1 MQGETMNKLIH
12 RQKGMTFLG
21 FVILMAVIAAF
32 VLFGLRLF
40 PLYNTKMGLV
50 SVMKS
55 VASQPNAEN
64 FNQTDVWKVFYNNA
78 DIQGLRV
85 FTEQVV
91 REQVKLEKNE
101 DGSGKTIHVTFE
113 ERNKLFDD
121 IELILVFDETMPMGG
136 GAGGG
141 DE

>member
-1 MQGETMNKLIH
+1 MNKLIH
-12 RQKGMTFLG
+12 RQKGITFLG
-21 FVILMAVIAAF
+21 LIIVLVVIAAF
-32 VLFGLRLF
+32 VLFGLRVF
-40 PLYNTKMGLV
+40 PLYNTKLGIMA
-50 SVMKS
+50 VMKS
-55 VASQPNAEN
+55 VASQPNADS
-64 FNQTDVWKVFYNNA
+64 FSQADVWKVFYNNA

-101 DGSGKTIHVTFE
+101 EGSGKTIHVTFE

-121 IELILVFDETMPMGG
+121 IELLLNFDETMPIGG

>member
-1 MQGETMNKLIH
+1 MNKLIH
-12 RQKGMTFLG
+12 RQKGITFLG
-21 FVILMAVIAAF
+21 LIIVLAVIAAF
-32 VLFGLRLF
+32 VLFGLRVF
-40 PLYNTKMGLV
+40 PLYNTKLGIMA
-50 SVMKS
+50 VMKS
-55 VASQPNAEN
+55 VASQPNADS
-64 FNQTDVWKVFYNNA
+64 FSQADVWKVFYNNA

-121 IELILVFDETMPMGG
+121 IELLLNFDETMPMGG

>member
-1 MQGETMNKLIH
+1 MNKLIH
-12 RQKGMTFLG
+12 RQKGITFLG
-21 FVILMAVIAAF
+21 LVIVLAVIAAF
-32 VLFGLRLF
+32 VLFGLRVF
-40 PLYNTKMGLV
+40 PLYNTKLGILA
-50 SVMKS
+50 VMKS
-55 VASQPNAEN
+55 VASQPSADS
-64 FNQTDVWKVFYNNA
+64 FSQADVWKVFYNNA

-91 REQVKLEKNE
+91 KEQVKLEKNE
-101 DGSGKTIHVTFE
+101 DGSGKVLHVTHE

-121 IELILVFDETMPMGG
+121 IELLLNFDESMPMAG

>member
-1 MQGETMNKLIH
+1 MNKLIH
-12 RQKGMTFLG
+12 RQKGITFLG
-21 FVILMAVIAAF
+21 LIIVLVVIAAF
-32 VLFGLRLF
+32 VLFGLRVF
-40 PLYNTKMGLV
+40 PLYNTKLGIMA
-50 SVMKS
+50 VMKS
-55 VASQPNAEN
+55 VASQPNADS
-64 FNQTDVWKVFYNNA
+64 FSQADVWKVFYNNA

-121 IELILVFDETMPMGG
+121 IELLLNFDETMPMGG

>member
-1 MQGETMNKLIH
+1 MNKLLH

-55 VASQPNAEN
+55 VAIQPNAEN
-64 FNQTDVWKVFYNNA
+64 FSQADVWKMFYNNA
-78 DIQGLRV
+78 DIQGLRAFDDKLV
-85 FTEQVV
+85 KES
-91 REQVKLEKNE
+91 VKLEKDE
-101 DGSGKTIHVTFE
+101 DGSGKVIHVTFE
-113 ERNKLFDD
+113 QRNKLFDD

>member
-1 MQGETMNKLIH
+1 MNKLIH
-12 RQKGMTFLG
+12 RQKGITFLG
-21 FVILMAVIAAF
+21 LIIVLAVIAAF
-32 VLFGLRLF
+32 VLFGLRVF
-40 PLYNTKMGLV
+40 PLYNTKLGIMA
-50 SVMKS
+50 VMKS
-55 VASQPNAEN
+55 VASQPNADS
-64 FNQTDVWKVFYNNA
+64 FSQADVWKVFYNNA

-101 DGSGKTIHVTFE
+101 DGSSKTIHVTFE

-121 IELILVFDETMPMGG
+121 IELLLNFDETMPMGG

>member
-1 MQGETMNKLIH
+1 MNKLIH
-12 RQKGMTFLG
+12 RQKGITFLG
-21 FVILMAVIAAF
+21 LIIVLAVIAAF
-32 VLFGLRLF
+32 VLFGLRVF
-40 PLYNTKMGLV
+40 PLYNTKLGIMA
-50 SVMKS
+50 VMKS
-55 VASQPNAEN
+55 VASQPNADS
-64 FNQTDVWKVFYNNA
+64 FSQADVWKVFYNNA

-101 DGSGKTIHVTFE
+101 EGSGKTIHVTFE

-121 IELILVFDETMPMGG
+121 IELLLNFDETMPMGG
-136 GAGGG
+136 GPGGG

>member
-1 MQGETMNKLIH
+1 MNKLIH
-12 RQKGMTFLG
+12 RQKGITFLG
-21 FVILMAVIAAF
+21 LVIMLAVIASF

-40 PLYNTKMGLV
+40 PLYNTKLGLM

-55 VASQPNAEN
+55 VASQPDAES
-64 FNQTDVWKVFYNNA
+64 FSQADVWKVFYNNA

-85 FTEQVV
+85 FSEQVV
-91 REQVKLEKNE
+91 REHVKLEKDE
-101 DGSGKTIHVTFE
+101 EGSGKSIHVTFE

-121 IELILVFDETMPMGG
+121 IELLLNFDETMPMGG
-136 GAGGG
+136 GASGG